1 MDMTQRWDPP
11 VFDTELILKYDKPGP
26 RYTSYP
32 TAPYFVQA
40 FDTDSYCEVIE
51 STNAAPDP
59 PPLSLYFHLP
69 FCRSVCYFCGCNV
82 VYTKDRTLG
91 DLYVDSMIQ
100 EMDSLVSLMKPG
112 REVVQVHWG
121 GGTPTFLSAPLLRRL
136 WDAITERFAIAS
148 GAEIGVEID
157 PREVTDE
164 HLEMFAECGFNRMS
178 MGIQDFDPQVQEA
191 VHRVQPEELT
201 LHVFNRCRRLGLES
215 INVDLIYGLPFQTRD
230 RFADTVDKII
240 TMAPDRIAAFNFAYL
255 PDMIGHQKAIPRD
268 ALPSP
273 SEKLAIL
280 KMLVERFTES
290 GYVYVGMDHFAR
302 PEDELCVALRE
313 RTLYRNFQGYTT
325 KAGCDLYGVG
335 VTSIGQVGPCYA
347 QNAKDLKSYQESIR
361 EKGLAVFRGVLLTE
375 DDILRRDVITRLM
388 CHFVLYK
395 EEIESKYGIRFDV
408 LFADALED
416 LKPLE
421 ADGLLELHPERIE
434 VKPLGRLLVRN
445 IAMAFDAYLRKGDQ
459 KRFSRTV

>member
-1 MDMTQRWDPP
+1 MTERWDPP

-40 FDTDSYCEVIE
+40 FDTDSFLEVIE
-51 STNAAPDP
+51 STNAAPEP

-69 FCRSVCYFCGCNV
+69 FCRSLCFFCGCNV
-82 VYTKDRTLG
+82 VHTKDRTLG
-91 DLYVDSMIQ
+91 DVYVDHMIQ
-100 EMDSLVSLMKPG
+100 EMDSLASLMKPG

-121 GGTPTFLSAPLLRRL
+121 GGTPTFLPERLLRRL
-136 WDAITERFAIAS
+136 WDAITQRFHIAS

-157 PREVTDE
+157 PREVTEE
-164 HLEMFAECGFNRMS
+164 HLQMFAECGFNRIS
-178 MGIQDFDPQVQEA
+178 MGIQDFDERVQRA
-191 VHRVQPEELT
+191 VHRVQPEEVT
-201 LHVFNRCRRLGLES
+201 LNVFHRCRRLGFES

-230 RFADTVDKII
+230 RFADTVDKVV

-255 PDMIGHQKAIPRD
+255 PDMIGHQKAIPKE
-268 ALPSP
+268 ALPNP
-273 SEKLAIL
+273 AEKLAIL
-280 KMLVERFTES
+280 RLIVERFTEC

-302 PEDELCVALRE
+302 PQDELCVALRE

-325 KAGCDLYGVG
+325 KAGCDLYGIG
-335 VTSIGQVGPCYA
+335 VTSIGQVGPSYA
-347 QNAKDLKSYQESIR
+347 QNAKDLKTYQEAIR
-361 EKGLAVFRGVLLTE
+361 DRGLAVFRGVLLTE

-395 EEIESKYGIRFDV
+395 EEIESKYGIRFDDF
-408 LFADALED
+408 FADALRD
-416 LKPLE
+416 LKPMQY
-421 ADGLLELHPERIE
+421 DGLLELHPERIE

-445 IAMAFDAYLRKGDQ
+445 IAMAFDAYLRKGEQ